1 MKRFAMVL
9 GGALAAAALAVAP
22 AFSARQVGVPN
33 YHPGGDHVD
42 VAMQVQTI
50 ATPTVSSL
58 GYTATN
64 PGAFT
69 NVFAPKQAI
78 TFRMWAVDTSNGQVL
93 TAADVR
99 SVFITIPNQPNLK
112 LKWGKLGTTA
122 TAPSYWYG
130 TWTVPADYKLG
141 PVAFKALLRT
151 KVGYKLGV
159 FSQDTLAAGSVLQI
173 VTTP

>member
-1 MKRFAMVL
+1 MKRFAVVL
-9 GGALAAAALAVAP
+9 GGALAAMALAVAP
-22 AFSARQVGVPN
+22 GGAATQVGVPN
-33 YHPGGDHVD
+33 YHPAGDHVD

-78 TFRMWAVDTSNGQVL
+78 TFRLWGVDTSNGKVL
-93 TAADVR
+93 TGDDVR
-99 SVFITIPNQPNLK
+99 QAFIKIPNQPNLM
-112 LKWGKLGTTA
+112 LKWGKLGTGA

-141 PVAFKALLRT
+141 PVAFTAYMRT
-151 KVGYKLGV
+151 KAGYKLGV
-159 FSQDTLAAGSVLQI
+159 FTQETLAAGSVLQI
-173 VTTP
+173 VATP